1 MRNCV
6 LIAFILML
14 ALPLVAAEP
23 KKGLIIVT
31 TKVLEEGS
39 KQLPVFVKEK
49 EKRGFKVLV
58 ATEDEYG
65 GAGVVGQEK
74 AVLIREWLKTV
85 KDDYGYVLLIGYPH
99 RDYGDIPMVRFWSR
113 EGMSGLIPGIMNEW
127 ADTDWFYADLTGN
140 WDMNGNGKFGQPGE
154 FGAGGVSFKAD
165 LIPGRIAV
173 YFDNTD
179 DLDAVLATAVSFM
192 NHTKAFADAYRYKFL
207 FPMAIWGFKG
217 MTFIGANWPEDE
229 DSAGV
234 AEWFITNRLSSD
246 ERVVVSRMYE
256 RDGYKPSQ
264 WPSELALSEENLVAE
279 WSSGYGMVMWGAH
292 GAPDA
297 VARVVWR
304 EHKGEGELPLEGEI
318 DWPTMLS
325 WKSAHQIETDAPAFA
340 VAVSC
345 DVGQSQQPDNLAN
358 HLLISGAAVG
368 MVASSVAG
376 PRSKS
381 FWHDQEAPLDTTTF
395 GDDNV
400 GPLFYI
406 NLLAGMAAGEAL
418 AAAKA
423 TTGTAMDS
431 ETATAKASFNYFGD
445 PTLKLTDPVEDIV
458 AEVASDYD
466 TVTDDGTT
474 PDTDTAAKK
483 DEGGGCSL
491 TLF

>member
-1 MRNCV
+1 MKRYLVPALIV
-6 LIAFILML
+6 LFL
-14 ALPLVAAEP
+14 LPLTAEP
-23 KKGLIIVT
+23 QKGLVIVT

-39 KQLPVFVKEK
+39 KQLPLFVKEK
-49 EKRGFKVLV
+49 EKRGFRVLV

-99 RDYGDIPMVRFWSR
+99 RDYGDVPMVRFWSR
-113 EGMSGLIPGIMNEW
+113 EGMSGLLPGMNEW

-140 WDMNGNGKFGQPGE
+140 WDANGDGKFAQPDEITGV
-154 FGAGGVSFKAD
+154 GAVSFTAD

-179 DLDAVLATAVSFM
+179 ELDAVLATAVDFM
-192 NHTKAFADAYRYKFL
+192 NHTKEFAGTYRYKFL

-229 DSAGV
+229 DSAGL
-234 AEWFITNRLSSD
+234 AEWFIVNHLNSD
-246 ERVVVSRMYE
+246 DRVVVSRMYE
-256 RDGYKPSQ
+256 REGYKPSQ
-264 WPSELALSEENLVAE
+264 WSSELALNEENLVVE
-279 WSSGYGMVMWGAH
+279 WSKGYGMVMWGAH
-292 GAPDA
+292 GSPDA

-304 EHKGEGELPLEGEI
+304 EHEGDGDLPLEGEI
-318 DWPTMLS
+318 DWPTLLS
-325 WKSAHQIETDAPAFA
+325 WESAHQIVTDAPAFV

-368 MVASSVAG
+368 MVASSAAG

-381 FWHDQEAPLDTTTF
+381 FWHDLEAALDTTTF

-400 GPLFYI
+400 GPLFYL
-406 NLLAGMAAGEAL
+406 NLLAGMAGGEAL

-423 TTGTAMDS
+423 TAGTAMDG

-445 PTLKLTDPVEDIV
+445 PTLKLTDNIEDIV
-458 AEVASDYD
+458 AEVFSDYD
-466 TVTDDGTT
+466 TVTDDKTT
-474 PDTDTAAKK
+474 SDTDIAAKG
-483 DEGGGCSL
+483 EGGCSL
-491 TLF
+491 IVL